1 MQQNYRAHMIASTGM
16 NYRDSIR
23 KKLVEILR
31 RAAIEIDYDV
41 KPKAEETL
49 FGEPAKV
56 KVV

>member
-1 MQQNYRAHMIASTGM
+1 MIASTGM